1 MCLGMKEPEKTTW
14 KMLKLAGGSCWG
26 TRTKEHWE
34 ERWGSHFPAQQ
45 KGFFFCC
52 IGSPRPHS
60 PSTYLHTVGTH
71 PASAR
76 GQPGTW
82 QHPVC
87 TPHMPASP
95 TACRQGWG
103 WSCALSPARH
113 PEHPI
118 TSCPKPALGRGAAG
132 WAASLL
138 PLPRGDIGAP
148 LRHPKSPGSLTPSS
162 HHPSGG

>member
-1 MCLGMKEPEKTTW
+1 MCLGMKETEKTTW

-26 TRTKEHWE
+26 TCTKEHWE

-45 KGFFFCC
+45 KSFFFCC
-52 IGSPRPHS
+52 TGSLRPRS
-60 PSTYLHTVGTH
+60 PNTSLHTLGTH

-95 TACRQGWG
+95 TACWQGWG
-103 WSCALSPARH
+103 RSYALSPARH

-118 TSCPKPALGRGAAG
+118 TSYPKPAPGRGAAG

-138 PLPRGDIGAP
+138 PLPRGTSVPLSGTPRAP
-148 LRHPKSPGSLTPSS
+148 VA
-162 HHPSGG
+162 

>member
-1 MCLGMKEPEKTTW
+1 MFGYERDRKDHMEDAEAGWWLLLGNMHQGALGGEVGESLPCPAKEV
-14 KMLKLAGGSCWG
+14 
-26 TRTKEHWE
+26 
-34 ERWGSHFPAQQ
+34 
-45 KGFFFCC
+45 FFFCC
-52 IGSPRPHS
+52 TGSLRPRS
-60 PSTYLHTVGTH
+60 PNTSLHTLGTH

-95 TACRQGWG
+95 TACWQGWG
-103 WSCALSPARH
+103 RSYALSPARH

-118 TSCPKPALGRGAAG
+118 TSYPKPAPGRGAAG